1 MNFKNYQQLSL
12 PKKTLLIN
20 KIEKTS
26 IIPNYS
32 EKSEYLF
39 EDPEHYL
46 KLPYE
51 TSFHFVVGKKPKG
64 PRYYTDRSIIPYSIV
79 GTLAKKDAKNFP
91 RKKSII
97 LNTASSSRSLRKSM
111 RLSKIKNNL
120 ATHDIAAQLEEKKKK
135 RINMINIT
143 QTDVFNIFKQYKK
156 RINKNKSED
165 LLKKNH
171 KDIPK
176 IMYQYINIPLSQQER
191 ALKSNEKYNNILK
204 RIENNISKSKSISN
218 KKKNNIKRNNTSTN
232 NKKLYNISKLI
243 TNSSTDYRLKLE
255 KINLNEKK
263 KFPNL
268 ILNNHVQNWEMSLRR
283 PKNFIG
289 ERREY
294 LNIRTDEK
302 PFWTIYKEKNPLE
315 DEKIINQ
322 NLNRNNFFST
332 RENDGHLKTHNN
344 FMNNLNIKGKSL
356 FDFEE
361 KIAKQLKGNLK
372 MLNPKYDRE
381 SIKDLV
387 FKINY
392 SINKHSFDK
401 K

>member
-1 MNFKNYQQLSL
+1 MNFKNYKQVLF

-20 KIEKTS
+20 KIEKAS

-32 EKSEYLF
+32 EKNEYIF
-39 EDPEHYL
+39 EDPDHYL

-51 TSFHFVVGKKPKG
+51 TSFQFIVGKKPKG

-79 GTLAKKDAKNFP
+79 GTLAKKELKNFP
-91 RKKSII
+91 RKKSVI
-97 LNTASSSRSLRKSM
+97 LNSTSSSRSLRKSM

-120 ATHDIAAQLEEKKKK
+120 ASHDIVAQLEEKKKK
-135 RINMINIT
+135 KNNMINIT
-143 QTDVFNIFKQYKK
+143 HTDVFNIFKQYKK
-156 RINKNKSED
+156 IINKNKSED
-165 LLKKNH
+165 LLKKSR

-176 IMYQYINIPLSQQER
+176 IMHQYINAPLSQQER

-204 RIENNISKSKSISN
+204 RIENNICKSKTISN
-218 KKKNNIKRNNTSTN
+218 KKKKNITRNNTNIN

-243 TNSSTDYRLKLE
+243 NNSSTDYRLKVE

-263 KFPNL
+263 RFPNL

-315 DEKIINQ
+315 DEKIINP
-322 NLNRNNFFST
+322 NLKGNIS
-332 RENDGHLKTHNN
+332 ENDGHLKTHNN
-344 FMNNLNIKGKSL
+344 FMSNLNIKGKRL
-356 FDFEE
+356 IDFEE
-361 KIAKQLKGNLK
+361 KIAKELKGNLK
-372 MLNPKYDRE
+372 MLNLKYDRE